1 MELVIGGVDCYS
13 RNLSTETRKVQVEA
27 TCSSVRVFFGAI
39 AATAVTLTAAVTSPS
54 GGTYIVF
61 IGALV
66 VGVGEFFYGIELWY
80 ANRDP
85 LARAPLELKILM
97 RALIDAA
104 VIHGPLDKFAFRRI
118 QKLDKFAIRRIQ
130 KELKRIR
137 GRKYRPAV
145 IKRAA
150 RAMDRNWAVSTTRFL
165 EENEM
170 RLSLAFKQSVL
181 NGCAA
186 ITKGGTPTRQ
196 IDFLRTMQSAL
207 RVSDKDFRISAG

>member
-1 MELVIGGVDCYS
+1 MLFAQLISGNAEGSGLGHMLVGAC
-13 RNLSTETRKVQVEA
+13 
-27 TCSSVRVFFGAI
+27 VFFGAI

-54 GGTYIVF
+54 GGTYVVF

-66 VGVGEFFYGIELWY
+66 VGVVEFFYGIELWC

-104 VIHGPLDKFAFRRI
+104 VIRGP
-118 QKLDKFAIRRIQ
+118 LDKFAIRRIQ

-150 RAMDRNWAVSTTRFL
+150 RAMNRKWAVSTTRFV